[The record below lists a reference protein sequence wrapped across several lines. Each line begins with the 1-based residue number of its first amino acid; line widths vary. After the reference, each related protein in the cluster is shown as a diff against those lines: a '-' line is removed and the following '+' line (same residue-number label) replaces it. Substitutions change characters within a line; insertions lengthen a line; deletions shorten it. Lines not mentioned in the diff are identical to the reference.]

1 MASGLRKP
9 RAVSEAAQ
17 EGPVR
22 GLSSRHIQFIALGGA
37 VGAGLFLGSG
47 QGIRTAGPGLL
58 AAYALCGMMIFF
70 IARALGEMALN
81 DPRDGSFTAYAEE
94 YFGPMFGFIT
104 GWSYWLSWVL
114 VGIAELTAAGLLMH
128 FWFPLLPQWLTALV
142 ALIALYTINRF
153 NVRVFGELEFW
164 FALVKI
170 LAIVALMATGIAI
183 LAFGMKSD
191 LPTASISNLWSHGGF
206 FPTGLAGFIAVLPI
220 AFFAF
225 GGVELVGL
233 AAREARDPQR
243 ALPLAI
249 NSVIFRILVF
259 YIGSL
264 TLIMAL
270 IPWSS
275 VSAEIS
281 PFVVIFE
288 RIGLP
293 AAAGVINLVVISAVL
308 SSCNSGLFA
317 TARVLRSLS
326 LRGEAPRQV
335 ATLDRHGI
343 PLAALNVTALGMLGG
358 VLLNYLIPAKVF
370 GYLLVA
376 SAVLLMWNWMMI
388 MATHIRYRQRLDAAR
403 GTFRMPGAPVA
414 NYLTITFI
422 LVVLLL
428 MLRDANLRGPT
439 LLALAWFAALA
450 AGFAGA
456 GVIRRRRPSNR

>member
-1 MASGLRKP
+1 MSD
-9 RAVSEAAQ
+9 AVE
-17 EGPVR
+17 ERPVR

-37 VGAGLFLGSG
+37 IGAGLFLGSG
-47 QGIRTAGPGLL
+47 HGIRAAGPGLL
-58 AAYALCGMMIFF
+58 AAYALCGTMIFF

-94 YFGPMFGFIT
+94 YFGPLFGFVT
-104 GWSYWLSWVL
+104 GWSYWLVWVL

-128 FWFPLLPQWLTALV
+128 FWFPQLPQWMTALV
-142 ALIALYTINRF
+142 ALTVLYAINRF

-170 LAIVALMATGIAI
+170 IAIIALIVTGIAI
-183 LAFGMKSD
+183 LGFGLKSD
-191 LPTASISNLWSHGGF
+191 LPSASISNLWSHGGL
-206 FPTGLAGFIAVLPI
+206 FPTGLGGFISVLPI

-233 AAREARDPQR
+233 AAREAKDPQR

-264 TLIMAL
+264 AVIMAL

-275 VSAEIS
+275 VSTDVS
-281 PFVVIFE
+281 PFVVVFE

-293 AAAGVINLVVISAVL
+293 AAAGVINIVVITAVL

-326 LRGEAPRQV
+326 LRGKAPRQV
-335 ATLDRHGI
+335 ASLDRNGI
-343 PLAALNVTALGMLGG
+343 PLGALNLTALGMLGG
-358 VLLNYLIPAKVF
+358 VVLNYLIPSKVF

-388 MATHIRYRQRLDAAR
+388 MATHIRFRRRTDLGR
-403 GTFRMPGAPVA
+403 GAFRMPGAPVV
-414 NYLTITFI
+414 NYLTIAFI
-422 LVVLLL
+422 LAILFM

-439 LLALAWFAALA
+439 LLALAWFASLA
-450 AGFAGA
+450 AGFVGAGA
-456 GVIRRRRPSNR
+456 IRKKRRPIDG